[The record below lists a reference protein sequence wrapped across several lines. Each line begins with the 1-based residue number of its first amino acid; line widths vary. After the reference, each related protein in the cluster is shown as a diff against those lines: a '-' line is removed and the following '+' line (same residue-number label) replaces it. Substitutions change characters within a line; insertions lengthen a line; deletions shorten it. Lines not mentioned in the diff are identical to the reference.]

1 MLLSLKVNYEAK
13 DIEDLE
19 SILTSDSEEVKSL
32 KSFLKEV
39 EEILNK
45 ERETTYENIVKEF
58 YKNEKIKGGNT
69 YFDGVVL
76 ADVWVWESNS
86 SSIMSNNKWNFGF
99 SNELIDNFAKFE
111 SSLLSFDSVR
121 LESSFHI
128 IKNSKML
135 ICLFN

>member
-1 MLLSLKVNYEAK
+1 LLLSLKVNYEAK

-58 YKNEKIKGGNT
+58 
-69 YFDGVVL
+69 
-76 ADVWVWESNS
+76 S
-86 SSIMSNNKWNFGF
+86 S
-99 SNELIDNFAKFE
+99 
-111 SSLLSFDSVR
+111 
-121 LESSFHI
+121 
-128 IKNSKML
+128 
-135 ICLFN
+135 

>member
-58 YKNEKIKGGNT
+58 
-69 YFDGVVL
+69 
-76 ADVWVWESNS
+76 S
-86 SSIMSNNKWNFGF
+86 S
-99 SNELIDNFAKFE
+99 
-111 SSLLSFDSVR
+111 
-121 LESSFHI
+121 
-128 IKNSKML
+128 
-135 ICLFN
+135 